1 MGLLDR
7 LGLTEKEKALL
18 MPEAVDPKTIP
29 STKMEKD
36 LKRLREFEKRIKGK
50 TQVNAISTERET
62 QHDLALKLKNP
73 FRGE

>member
-7 LGLTEKEKALL
+7 LGLTAKEKAMLL
-18 MPEAVDPKTIP
+18 PESVDPKSIP
-29 STKMEKD
+29 QTKMQKD
-36 LKRLREFEKRIKGK
+36 LERLREFEKRIKGK
-50 TQVNAISTERET
+50 KQINAISTEKES

>member
-7 LGLTEKEKALL
+7 LGLTEKKNALL
-18 MPEAVDPKTIP
+18 MPEAVNPKTI
-29 STKMEKD
+29 STSKMEKD
-36 LKRLREFEKRIKGK
+36 LERLREFEKRIKGK
-50 TQVNAISTERET
+50 QQINAISTERES